1 MLHSSPGPAIE
12 LFGGN
17 FMPISFIAGNVAVLG
32 LLAVNK
38 RLSGAL
44 NVALLGLFINFVGLG
59 LEGALDNGE
68 YNLALNDGV
77 KGCPT
82 YQQVKQPSM
91 ADFDVKKYT
100 GRWYVHARVRVR
112 VRVGGELDVE
122 GRVVHVRELRVVVE
136 GVLVPVAIGGR
147 GCNRT

>member
-12 LFGGN
+12 LFGGD
-17 FMPISFIAGNVAVLG
+17 FMPYSFIAGNVVVLG
-32 LLAVNK
+32 LLAFNK
-38 RLSGAL
+38 RLSGAV

-82 YQQVKQPSM
+82 YEQVRVWIRVS
-91 ADFDVKKYT
+91 
-100 GRWYVHARVRVR
+100 VRVR
-112 VRVGGELDVE
+112 HLL
-122 GRVVHVRELRVVVE
+122 HL
-136 GVLVPVAIGGR
+136 PVALNPVSRPRRHGLPHLYESEADAEPYP
-147 GCNRT
+147 

>member
-12 LFGGN
+12 LFGGD
-17 FMPISFIAGNVAVLG
+17 FMPYSFIAGNVVVLG
-32 LLAVNK
+32 LLAFNK
-38 RLSGAL
+38 RLSGAV

-82 YQQVKQPSM
+82 YEQ
-91 ADFDVKKYT
+91 
-100 GRWYVHARVRVR
+100 VRVR
-112 VRVGGELDVE
+112 D
-122 GRVVHVRELRVVVE
+122 
-136 GVLVPVAIGGR
+136 
-147 GCNRT
+147 

>member
-38 RLSGAL
+38 RLSSAL
-44 NVALLGLFINFVGLG
+44 NIALLGLFINFVGLG

-100 GRWYVHARVRVR
+100 GRWYVHDH
-112 VRVGGELDVE
+112 GQL
-122 GRVVHVRELRVVVE
+122 
-136 GVLVPVAIGGR
+136 PVTASATYGYSLSHIR
-147 GCNRT
+147 LKPQPHTATASAT

>member
-1 MLHSSPGPAIE
+1 MLHSSPGAAIE
-12 LFGGN
+12 LFGGD
-17 FMPISFIAGNVAVLG
+17 FMPYSFIAGNVVVLG
-32 LLAVNK
+32 LLAFNK

-82 YQQVKQPSM
+82 YEQVRVR
-91 ADFDVKKYT
+91 A
-100 GRWYVHARVRVR
+100 RARVRH
-112 VRVGGELDVE
+112 LL
-122 GRVVHVRELRVVVE
+122 HLRVALDSVSRPRRHGLPHLYE
-136 GVLVPVAIGGR
+136 SEADAEPYP
-147 GCNRT
+147 

>member
-1 MLHSSPGPAIE
+1 M
-12 LFGGN
+12 
-17 FMPISFIAGNVAVLG
+17 LG
-32 LLAVNK
+32 LLAFSK

-82 YQQVKQPSM
+82 YEQ
-91 ADFDVKKYT
+91 
-100 GRWYVHARVRVR
+100 VRVR
-112 VRVGGELDVE
+112 IRVSVRARHLL
-122 GRVVHVRELRVVVE
+122 HL
-136 GVLVPVAIGGR
+136 PVALDSVSRPRRHGLPHLCAGEADAEPYP
-147 GCNRT
+147 

>member
-32 LLAVNK
+32 LLAHPNPKPNPTANPNPNPNPSQVLGLLAFKK

-59 LEGALDNGE
+59 LEGALTLSPA
-68 YNLALNDGV
+68 LALGLALTLTTLTSTSTSAS
-77 KGCPT
+77 PT
-82 YQQVKQPSM
+82 LTLTLTQ
-91 ADFDVKKYT
+91 
-100 GRWYVHARVRVR
+100 ARSTTESTTSRSTTASR
-112 VRVGGELDVE
+112 AAPPTSR
-122 GRVVHVRELRVVVE
+122 
-136 GVLVPVAIGGR
+136 
-147 GCNRT
+147 